1 MDDKPLHDRINDLFR
16 EEEALYA
23 AASSGG
29 GLSEDDRRRLD
40 EIKVA
45 LDQSYDLL
53 HQREAKR
60 AAGEDPGEAEL
71 RPPEI
76 VENYDQ

>member
-1 MDDKPLHDRINDLFR
+1 MDDRQLHERINELFH
-16 EEEALYA
+16 EEERLYA

-29 GLSEDDRRRLD
+29 GLSDDDRRRLD

-60 AAGEDPGEAEL
+60 AAGADPGEAEL
-71 RPPEI
+71 RSPDV